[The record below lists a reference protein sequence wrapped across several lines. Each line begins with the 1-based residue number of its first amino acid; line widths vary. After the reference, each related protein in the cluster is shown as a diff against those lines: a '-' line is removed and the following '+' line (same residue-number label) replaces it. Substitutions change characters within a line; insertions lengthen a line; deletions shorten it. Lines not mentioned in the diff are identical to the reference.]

1 MLGAWRENKDR
12 SHFPAFRAGKIDAQ
26 CACFLPS
33 VGKSTAIW
41 QDARRMRVISAVE
54 GEICS
59 KCARL
64 RCKTQPRARI
74 SRDSRHIVPI
84 IATKARK
91 TRIRCIS
98 RRKLPQKN
106 RCRCHAQPNEA
117 PAGWLK
123 CSVKKTSQSNN
134 RSPKR
139 SKGTVIFGRRVS
151 CRTPPRKES
160 PPYS

>member
-1 MLGAWRENKDR
+1 MAPSLPSGEAGESSVRVLGRRRERGAQAGN
-12 SHFPAFRAGKIDAQ
+12 STCPYFPAFRAGKIDAQ
-26 CACFLPS
+26 CACFLPF

-41 QDARRMRVISAVE
+41 QDERRMRVISAVE

-74 SRDSRHIVPI
+74 SRDYRHIVPI

-117 PAGWLK
+117 PAGWPK
-123 CSVKKTSQSNN
+123 CSTK
-134 RSPKR
+134 
-139 SKGTVIFGRRVS
+139 
-151 CRTPPRKES
+151 
-160 PPYS
+160 